1 MTQNYNF
8 TLLEYMRAY
17 KSDDNKYYQAA
28 AFHQM
33 VFVRDDLSNHLLNTP
48 VFVVGHHYSKSV
60 ELPVYAMRLLNGIM
74 VVMREN
80 FHGWVVSI
88 MSPNK
93 IHIPDDLV
101 HGDHGNGD
109 IPLLYCEGF
118 LPEWVYKYKTE
129 DFTETTV
136 RVNDDFRLY
145 TLLYLLDKEN
155 LPNANKIDKTALS
168 GLNNRSI
175 ETVINQYV
183 ERHSLIKNFNELF
196 TSTYKKMTDYDFCQE
211 NNLGVFTYDL
221 DDICNRIIKYPEI
234 GEMFLKEKLSFDWGE
249 YFGRDM
255 LNI

>member
-17 KSDDNKYYQAA
+17 ESDDNKYYQAA

-33 VFVRDDLSNHLLNTP
+33 TFVRDDLSNHLLNTP

-93 IHIPDDLV
+93 IYIPDDLV

-145 TLLYLLDKEN
+145 TLLYLLDKEI
-155 LPNANKIDKTALS
+155 LPNTEKIDKTALS
-168 GLNNRSI
+168 GLNKRSI
-175 ETVINQYV
+175 ETVLNQYA
-183 ERHSLIKNFNELF
+183 ERHYLAKSFHELF
-196 TSTYKKMTDYDFCQE
+196 TSTYEKMTNYNFCE
-211 NNLGVFTYDL
+211 KNDL
-221 DDICNRIIKYPEI
+221 PIFISDINDVYERIINYPEI

-249 YFGRDM
+249 YFGTNE
-255 LNI
+255 LSL